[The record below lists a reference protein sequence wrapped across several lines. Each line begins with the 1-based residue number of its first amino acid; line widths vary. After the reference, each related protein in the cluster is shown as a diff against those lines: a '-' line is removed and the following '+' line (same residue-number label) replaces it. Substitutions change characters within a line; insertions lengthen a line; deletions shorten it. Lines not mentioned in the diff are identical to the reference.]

1 MHQFFLNLDKIRI
14 TSHILYLKKKL
25 IVKISS
31 IFTYYLLYYIK
42 MSELKLLNYLTSSL
56 FSSYEDIEYLE
67 SLLEYGKKKLSD
79 DDFQNI
85 INGRFEEIM
94 KPGDTISIRM
104 QPIYLCI
111 IRNKLKSLQL
121 LQKYGVQMVL
131 NKESGNEESGN
142 ILLINLAIQYNVDE
156 KFLQYLFGDK
166 RGYYHSLLELP
177 IRRSEMNRVIFLLDY
192 VQITTTELNEY
203 FKIYDR
209 EDSKCKY
216 HLSDD
221 VKDEHKKRIVK
232 AYKEIECKRLL
243 HIIRYHN
250 ISKNIFKKLPLEIFT
265 LIVSFL

>member
-1 MHQFFLNLDKIRI
+1 
-14 TSHILYLKKKL
+14 
-25 IVKISS
+25 
-31 IFTYYLLYYIK
+31 
-42 MSELKLLNYLTSSL
+42 MSELQLLNYLTSSL
-56 FSSYEDIEYLE
+56 FSSYEDIGYLE
-67 SLLEYGKKKLSD
+67 SLLEYGKKNLSND
-79 DDFQNI
+79 DLQNI
-85 INGRFEEIM
+85 INGRFEKIM

-104 QPIYLCI
+104 QPIFLCI
-111 IRNKLKSLQL
+111 NRNKLKSLQL

-131 NKESGNEESGN
+131 DEKSGN
-142 ILLINLAIQYNVDE
+142 ISLMDLAIQYNVDE

-166 RGYYHSLLELP
+166 RDYHHSLLELP

-192 VQITTTELNEY
+192 VKIEFTQLKEY

-221 VKDEHKKRIVK
+221 VKDEHKKRIVE

-250 ISKNIFKKLPLEIFT
+250 ISKNIFKKLLLEIFPI
-265 LIVSFL
+265 IVSFL

>member
-1 MHQFFLNLDKIRI
+1 M
-14 TSHILYLKKKL
+14 Y
-25 IVKISS
+25 
-31 IFTYYLLYYIK
+31 
-42 MSELKLLNYLTSSL
+42 ELKLLDYLTSSL
-56 FSSYEDIEYLE
+56 FLSYEDIEYLE
-67 SLLEYGKKKLSD
+67 SLLEWGKEYLSN

-85 INGRFEEIM
+85 INGRFEKIM

-121 LQKYGVQMVL
+121 LQEYGVQMVL
-131 NKESGNEESGN
+131 NGKLEN
-142 ILLINLAIQYNVDE
+142 IPLINLAIRYNVDE

-166 RGYYHSLLELP
+166 RGYRHSILECP
-177 IRRSEMNRVIFLLDY
+177 IRRSDINRVIFLLDY
-192 VQITTTELNEY
+192 VKIELTQLEEY
-203 FKIYDR
+203 FKIYDI
-209 EDSKCKY
+209 EDDKCKY
-216 HLSDD
+216 HLSND

-265 LIVSFL
+265 IIVSFL